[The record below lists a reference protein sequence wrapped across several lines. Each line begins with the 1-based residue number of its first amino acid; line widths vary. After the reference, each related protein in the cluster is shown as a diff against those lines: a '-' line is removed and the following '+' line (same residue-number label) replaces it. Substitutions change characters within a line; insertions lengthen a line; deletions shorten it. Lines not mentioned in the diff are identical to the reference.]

1 MPKLIRF
8 ITSFAAVLGAYWLY
22 ALIAVPLIEPA
33 AAGPHGG
40 RRGDSRR
47 GAARRISSRLG
58 ELKKLVPPEAR
69 AQLETPW
76 IIESDDFKLLMQKYT
91 NRDDGRVMIE
101 PCVLIYTP
109 GSSQKNA
116 EPKPPI
122 VLYAPAGAIMV
133 FSRPLDLRT
142 GDVECPSSGRLL
154 GEITITSPGTRDGP
168 EDDLH
173 IVTHDVQLTPERVS
187 TTNPVRFR
195 YGASHGSGRNL
206 VIKLQQDGET
216 PASADKTPDVKGI
229 ESFELLTL
237 EHLHLEPPKKQEA
250 DPAAAVEQ
258 GPAGLD
264 PKRPLEITCRGPFRF
279 DLVGQEAQFKDQV
292 NVLQLNP
299 QGPAD
304 QLNCELLTLHF
315 SRSRSSLPS
324 LDGKPKEPDPLGME
338 DTDLQLRSV
347 EATGNPVI
355 VRSFS
360 RNANARGERLTYD
373 AQEQCVK
380 LEGSNGVVLSEGP
393 NEIHAR
399 SIRYKSKGK
408 GRLGEIFSEG
418 PGWMKGRMKD
428 RTDQE
433 FFLEWGDRL
442 QLEPYEEQHLATVNG
457 GVKLE
462 YQGGGMGTLT
472 AERIDFWLFELPEG
486 PGREKFEVV
495 PDRMLV
501 QNRVNI
507 DSPEV
512 SGEVDQLEIWFE
524 PVPSDLSGAS
534 GPTAPAQEALS
545 GTSESQSRAEASPGA
560 RPAGPLAPRPED
572 KPILRRYK
580 VSGSLAQARFLLRG
594 NKADLAE
601 LMLEENV
608 QLDEIPLVP
617 TDEQP
622 MHLQGDRVQVF
633 EAYDP
638 DKTKIK
644 VIGRHA
650 EFRGRGI
657 TLSGTNIN
665 VDAATNHLGID
676 GEGRMILPVDRDLKG
691 EPLPFPEEL
700 TITWQKEMDFDG
712 QTAQFQE
719 KVVARSREQFLQT
732 EYLEARFVRKILF
745 RKVESDARPDTDLE
759 QITCRGGVYLEGRT
773 FEKNPVLPAGS
784 AGGLVRPVGANVA
797 YPTPP
802 LRQESW
808 EVFRAVDLTINRQTG
823 ALFAQGPGEITTIRT
838 GAGDMLAAHGMPAQP
853 TPKKPDDKD
862 KLLYLYIKF
871 PQSMTG
877 NTESGQVSFQQ
888 RVNCVYEEVDSW
900 QPRVDVRDPDSL
912 SKHGMLLT
920 ADRLSVAEG
929 PALTAGPRTFE
940 LEASGNVT
948 AENGTFLARAARI
961 TYNQAK
967 EWLILEGNGYA
978 PAELSFQ
985 EYVGA
990 PPTTRAASKI
1000 SFWPETKRVEID
1012 GGRPMQIDGLLR

>member
-1 MPKLIRF
+1 MRKLIRF

-33 AAGPHGG
+33 ATGQHGRQG
-40 RRGDSRR
+40 GDSRR

-109 GSSQKNA
+109 GSSRENA
-116 EPKPPI
+116 EPRPPI

-154 GEITITSPGTRDGP
+154 GEITITSPGATDGP

-173 IVTHDVQLTPERVS
+173 IVTRDVQLTSERVS
-187 TTNPVRFR
+187 TTNPVQFR

-206 VIKLQQDGET
+206 VIKLQQEGDAPT
-216 PASADKTPDVKGI
+216 SADKAPDVKGI

-237 EHLHLEPPKKQEA
+237 EHLHLEPTKQESA
-250 DPAAAVEQ
+250 PGVTVEQ

-264 PKRPLEITCRGPFRF
+264 SKRPLEITCRGPFRF

-304 QLNCELLTLHF
+304 QLNCELLSLHF

-324 LDGKPKEPDPLGME
+324 LDGKPKAPDPLGME
-338 DTDLQLRSV
+338 NTDLQLRAV

-355 VRSFS
+355 VRAFS
-360 RNANARGERLTYD
+360 RDATARGEKLTYD
-373 AQEQCVK
+373 AQEECVT
-380 LEGSNGVVLSEGP
+380 LEGSDGVVLSEGS

-399 SIRYKSKGK
+399 SIRHKSKGK

-428 RTDQE
+428 RPDQE
-433 FFLEWGDRL
+433 FSLEWGDRL
-442 QLEPYEEQHLATVNG
+442 QLEPDEDQHRATANG
-457 GVKLE
+457 GVKLQ

-472 AERIDFWLFELPEG
+472 AERIDFWLFELPAG
-486 PGREKFEVV
+486 PGREKLEVV

-501 QNRVNI
+501 QNQVTI
-507 DSPEV
+507 DSPEI
-512 SGEVDQLEIWFE
+512 SGQVDQLEIWFE
-524 PVPSDLSGAS
+524 PVSGDLSAAS
-534 GPTAPAQEALS
+534 DPTVPAQ
-545 GTSESQSRAEASPGA
+545 GTSTTTSGSPSRGEASPAAG
-560 RPAGPLAPRPED
+560 PAGPLASRPDD
-572 KPILRRYK
+572 KPIERRYK
-580 VSGSLAQARFLLRG
+580 VSGSLAQARFLLRD

-608 QLDEIPLVP
+608 LLDEIPLVP
-617 TDEQP
+617 TSERP

-665 VDAATNHLGID
+665 VDAAANHLGID
-676 GEGRMILPVDRDLKG
+676 GEGSMTLPVDRDLKG

-712 QTAQFQE
+712 QTAQFRE
-719 KVVARSREQFLQT
+719 KVEARSRDQFLGT
-732 EYLEARFVRKILF
+732 EYLEARFARKILF
-745 RKVESDARPDTDLE
+745 RKVESDTRPDTDLE

-773 FEKNPVLPAGS
+773 FERVPVLPAS
-784 AGGLVRPVGANVA
+784 PAGGVVRSIGANAA
-797 YPTPP
+797 YAAPP

-808 EVFRAVDLTINRQTG
+808 EVFRAVDLTVNRQTG

-853 TPKKPDDKD
+853 ARKQPDDKD
-862 KLLYLYIKF
+862 KLVFLYIKF

-877 NTESGQVSFQQ
+877 NTETGQVSFQQ

-900 QPRVDVRDPDSL
+900 QARVDVRDPDLL

-929 PALTAGPRTFE
+929 PALTAGSRTFE

-978 PAELSFQ
+978 PAEVSFQ

-990 PPTTRAASKI
+990 PTQTPRAGKI
-1000 SFWPETKRVEID
+1000 FFWPETKQFRIAD
-1012 GGRPMQIDGLLR
+1012 GRPMQIDGLLR